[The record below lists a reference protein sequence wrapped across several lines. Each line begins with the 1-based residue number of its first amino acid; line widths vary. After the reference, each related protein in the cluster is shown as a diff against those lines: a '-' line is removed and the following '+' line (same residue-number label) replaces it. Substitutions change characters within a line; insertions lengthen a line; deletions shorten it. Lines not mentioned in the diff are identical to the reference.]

1 MHVFKIL
8 FSCFRDSIIV
18 SAGDCL
24 TSIFGGIVI
33 FSFIGYMAHVLQ
45 APIDSVA
52 TQGRQIIIF

>member
-1 MHVFKIL
+1 MFN
-8 FSCFRDSIIV
+8 CRDSIIV
-18 SAGDCL
+18 SLGDCL

-52 TQGRQIIIF
+52 TQGNFVIVSFFDFL